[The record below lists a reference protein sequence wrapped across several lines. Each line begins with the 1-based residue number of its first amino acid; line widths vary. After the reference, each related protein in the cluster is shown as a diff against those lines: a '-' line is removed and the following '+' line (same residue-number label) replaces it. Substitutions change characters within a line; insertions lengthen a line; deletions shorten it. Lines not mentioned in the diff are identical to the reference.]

1 MKTFSVS
8 ETAAELGVSMGTVY
22 ALCSRRLIRHERIGL
37 GRGTIRIPEDAIEE
51 YRRSVRVETE
61 EARSLKPPPAS
72 CSNPPKPGIRFE
84 HLRLPDA

>member
-22 ALCSRRLIRHERIGL
+22 ALCSRRLILHERIGL

-51 YRRSVRVETE
+51 YRRSVTVGAERAT
-61 EARSLKPPPAS
+61 ASKPPPV
-72 CSNPPKPGIRFE
+72 PKPKLK
-84 HLRLPDA
+84 HLSLS